1 MALRLPVVLIVAVLA
16 LLSSPGRAASVDALS
31 DDVRCLALTVYWE
44 ARSLS
49 PRGHR
54 SVAHVALNRVASDD
68 FPESVCEVVYQGGET
83 RYRCQFSWW
92 CDGKADTPTN
102 PEAWEEAVSIARKVL
117 AGETADPTGGALYFH
132 SENVDPPWAETFHRT
147 TEIDGH
153 IFYR

>member
-92 CDGKADTPTN
+92 CDGKADTRGRAGDEGGLVGEHAKRSP
-102 PEAWEEAVSIARKVL
+102 VL
-117 AGETADPTGGALYFH
+117 ADAGNGPKIGAACAGPARQGRPFRR
-132 SENVDPPWAETFHRT
+132 PAT
-147 TEIDGH
+147 
-153 IFYR
+153 